1 VEHPIVGFVVRLIV
15 QVVGNAAGLIVA
27 AATLDDVSLT
37 TAALVLD
44 VLIFTGVYLVVLPM
58 LQKQALRRSEA
69 IAGSSALLTTLVALV
84 VTVWLSDG
92 LRISGV
98 SAWIAT
104 TVIVWVVSLVIGIAL
119 PWLIVRRQRRG
130 GQPAATGRRGR

>member
-1 VEHPIVGFVVRLIV
+1 MGFVVRLIV

-119 PWLIVRRQRRG
+119 PWLIVRRQLRQRRG